1 MEQTPFEDFGQHAKF
16 VENPDPRCPS
26 VLVLDVSASMFGNKI
41 ASLNDGLRTY
51 QEELV
56 SDSLASKRV
65 EVAVVTF
72 GGTVER
78 LSDFT
83 AAAEF
88 LPPTLIANGHT
99 PMGEALNAAID
110 MIDERKRIY
119 RENGIAYYRPWI
131 FLITDGEPNDEWK
144 STISRIK
151 SGEESKQ
158 FSFFAVGVGDE
169 ANYDILAQLSTR
181 QPLKLKG
188 LRFTELFSWLSR
200 SQQSVSRSNPGDEV
214 PLSNPAV
221 PDGWASIA

>member
-1 MEQTPFEDFGQHAKF
+1 MEQTPFEDFGQQAKF

-26 VLVLDVSASMFGNKI
+26 VLVLDVSASMFGDKI
-41 ASLNDGLRTY
+41 ASLNGGLKTY

-72 GGTVER
+72 GGSVER

-83 AAAEF
+83 SAGEF

-99 PMGEALNAAID
+99 PMGEALNVAID

-144 STISRIK
+144 SIISRIK

-169 ANYDILAQLSTR
+169 ANYDILAQLSSR

-221 PDGWASIA
+221 PDGWASIV